1 MSDSTWSG
9 FTSFYLRFSIL
20 KDDESPLSKVYIKC
34 PVLSLDLPYWL
45 SEGHPQVY
53 IIFLCKR
60 VFLTITN
67 YVYFP
72 LQVKLFHTMHFAFFF
87 AFCFPPGL
95 PVIRKANI
103 SICNIIV
110 YYSWDN
116 FQVHLS
122 FVVLQYI
129 HSWTLRAYH
138 KSVSLS
144 SLFIVFSFDS
154 SQYFASV
161 LIST

>member
-1 MSDSTWSG
+1 MKAPFLRCLYQMSCPQPRYALLFIWGSSPSLHNI
-9 FTSFYLRFSIL
+9 FVQMCIL
-20 KDDESPLSKVYIKC
+20 NHYKLC
-34 PVLSLDLPYWL
+34 VLPSAGKAISY
-45 SEGHPQVY
+45 HA
-53 IIFLCKR
+53 FC
-60 VFLTITN
+60 F
-67 YVYFP
+67 F
-72 LQVKLFHTMHFAFFF
+72 FFF
-87 AFCFPPGL
+87 AFCFLPGL

>member
-1 MSDSTWSG
+1 M
-9 FTSFYLRFSIL
+9 
-20 KDDESPLSKVYIKC
+20 
-34 PVLSLDLPYWL
+34 PYCL

-53 IIFLCKR
+53 IIFLCKC

-103 SICNIIV
+103 NICNIIV

-116 FQVHLS
+116 FQGHLS

-144 SLFIVFSFDS
+144 SLFIVFPLILPNTLH
-154 SQYFASV
+154 QCLLVPNRQSV
-161 LIST
+161 KFIKCLVWPILPTHEEYN

>member
-1 MSDSTWSG
+1 MSCPQPRSALLFIWGSSPSLHNIFVQTC
-9 FTSFYLRFSIL
+9 IL
-20 KDDESPLSKVYIKC
+20 NHYKLC
-34 PVLSLDLPYWL
+34 VLPSAGKAISY
-45 SEGHPQVY
+45 HA
-53 IIFLCKR
+53 LC
-60 VFLTITN
+60 F
-67 YVYFP
+67 
-72 LQVKLFHTMHFAFFF
+72 FFF

-129 HSWTLRAYH
+129 HSGHLGLITSQYLFPP
-138 KSVSLS
+138 SSLS
-144 SLFIVFSFDS
+144 FPLILRNTLHQCLLVPNRQSVKFIKCLVWPILHTHEE
-154 SQYFASV
+154 YN
-161 LIST
+161 